1 MKRIIRKII
10 LAALLLFFIAG
21 CGGEERIEVSREA
34 IQTRYT
40 SAHTEM
46 RVQSIVIGGRVS
58 TIPIPHHQ
66 EEKYEVLFSVV
77 YDDGSSSKEWIEVTP
92 TEYEEYKNIIE

>member
-1 MKRIIRKII
+1 MNKKKIFTSMM
-10 LAALLLFFIAG
+10 LAAVLLSG
-21 CGGEERIEVSREA
+21 CGGEDRTEVSREA

-58 TIPIPHHQ
+58 TLPIPHHQ
-66 EEKYEVLFSVV
+66 AEKYEVLFSVV
-77 YDDGSSSKEWIEVTP
+77 YDDGSSGQEWIEVTQA
-92 TEYEEYKNIIE
+92 EYEAYKNIIE

>member
-1 MKRIIRKII
+1 MKRIVRKII
-10 LAALLLFFIAG
+10 LVALLLFFVTG
-21 CGGEERIEVSREA
+21 CDGDDRIEVSREA

-66 EEKYEVLFSVV
+66 AEKYEVLFSVV
-77 YDDGSSSKEWIEVTP
+77 YDDGSSAQEWIEITP
-92 TEYEEYKNIIE
+92 AEYEAYKNNIE